1 MTVMS
6 FKEYE
11 DASYIECHQD
21 LKKKKKKIKNHY
33 NLLIGYFA
41 SHSTD
46 VFFFMGCVVSFLLCD
61 GIVAR
66 G

>member
-21 LKKKKKKIKNHY
+21 LKKPHKKTTHY

-46 VFFFMGCVVSFLLCD
+46 VFFFMGCVVSFFLCD